1 LTPHL
6 LHAKIG
12 EKRRSK
18 MAEDKEVLEGK
29 AYAIL
34 SYLWILCLIPLIL
47 KKDNKFALFHAKQG
61 LILFIGELVVGFI
74 GIIPFIGWMILF
86 IGTFIFGIL
95 SLAGIVQ
102 VLLGNFWR
110 MPVVG
115 EIAEK
120 VNF

>member
-1 LTPHL
+1 
-6 LHAKIG
+6 
-12 EKRRSK
+12 

-34 SYLWILCLIPLIL
+34 AYLWILCLIPLIL

-74 GIIPFIGWMILF
+74 GIIPFVGWMILF
-86 IGTFIFGIL
+86 TGTFLFGIL

>member
-1 LTPHL
+1 
-6 LHAKIG
+6 
-12 EKRRSK
+12 